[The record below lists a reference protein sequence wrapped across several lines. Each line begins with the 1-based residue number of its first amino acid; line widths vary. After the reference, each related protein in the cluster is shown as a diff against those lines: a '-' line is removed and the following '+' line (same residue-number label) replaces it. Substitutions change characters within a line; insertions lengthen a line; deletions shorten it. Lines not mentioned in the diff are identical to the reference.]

1 MKRESII
8 KCEDLGIAQG
18 YVITRDQA
26 LQSDGASTVRW
37 KVDTGLWVRRQRGVY
52 QVDRRPQTLLE
63 KVWAAVLAGGPG
75 SLASHRTA
83 LLIWRLDGLS
93 TAPVEVTVPYSN
105 RPVPS
110 GVIVHRTR
118 RVQDEDEVSGLPVT
132 SVPRTLLDCAGLLP
146 EIVVTKAVDS
156 AIRQGLTSLAE
167 LYYFTNLRGGRG
179 VRGTKRLR
187 WVATAYE
194 SDSAPGSPAESEAF
208 FHIRNSSLPLPVLQ
222 QEFLTRNGRRVP
234 DFFWQEL
241 NKAVEIDGLGTHS
254 SADALDDDL
263 SRQND
268 LLELGIELRRFSA
281 RQVRRD
287 PTRFI
292 EDLRRYL
299 DGPG

>member
-1 MKRESII
+1 MERETNL
-8 KCEDLGIAQG
+8 KTEDLGTTQG
-18 YVITRDQA
+18 YVVTRDQA
-26 LQSDGASTVRW
+26 LQSDGASTIRW
-37 KVDTGLWVRRQRGVY
+37 KVETGLWVRRQGGVY
-52 QVDRRPQTLLE
+52 QVDRRPQTWLE

-83 LLIWRLDGLS
+83 LLVWGFDGLS

-105 RPVPS
+105 RPVPT

-118 RVQDEDEVSGLPVT
+118 RVQDEDEVTGLPVT
-132 SVPRTLLDCAGLLP
+132 SVPRTLLDCAGCLP

-156 AIRQGLTSLAE
+156 AIRQRLTSFTE
-167 LYYFTNLRGGRG
+167 LQHFANLRGGRG

-187 WVATAYE
+187 HVATDYE
-194 SDSAPGSPAESEAF
+194 SDSVPGSPAESEAF
-208 FHIRNSSLPLPVLQ
+208 FHIRNSSLPWPVLQ

-234 DFFWQEL
+234 DFFWPEF
-241 NKAVEIDGLGTHS
+241 NKAAEVDGLGTHS

-292 EDLRRYL
+292 DDLRRYL
-299 DGPG
+299 DAPG